1 MRPQTQAENGK
12 VGIFICRACF
22 DFIALLCYIAFNRLL
37 KDERTIIM
45 TIDEGIRTA
54 LQYEG
59 RVCAIYHDAMERSQ
73 DPVGKKVFKTLN
85 DEETGHVRYLMDR
98 LEEWEKAGKVN
109 ATELAT
115 SIPTVQKIQDATKG
129 LQGKVASPMPEGEL
143 KLLRRALEIE
153 VETSEFYKKLVRELP
168 VEEAVLFERFVD
180 IEEGH
185 KAIVQ
190 AQIDYVTGM
199 GFWFDIAEFRLEAE

>member
-1 MRPQTQAENGK
+1 
-12 VGIFICRACF
+12 
-22 DFIALLCYIAFNRLL
+22 
-37 KDERTIIM
+37 M
-45 TIDEGIRTA
+45 TIDEAIKTA
-54 LQYEG
+54 IQYEG

-73 DPVGKKVFKTLN
+73 DPIGKKVFKTLN
-85 DEETGHVRYLMDR
+85 DEEAGHVRYLMDR

-109 ATELAT
+109 AMELAT
-115 SIPTVQKIQDATKG
+115 AIPTARKIQEAAKS

-153 VETSEFYKKLVRELP
+153 AETSDFYQKLVRDLP
-168 VEEAVLFERFVD
+168 AGESVLFERFVQ

-190 AQIDYVTGM
+190 AEIDHVTGM

>member
-1 MRPQTQAENGK
+1 
-12 VGIFICRACF
+12 
-22 DFIALLCYIAFNRLL
+22 
-37 KDERTIIM
+37 M
-45 TIDEGIRTA
+45 TIDEAIKTA

-59 RVCAIYHDAMERSQ
+59 HVAAIYYDAMERSQ
-73 DPVGKKVFKTLN
+73 DPIGKKVFKTLN
-85 DEETGHVRYLMDR
+85 DEEAGHVRYLMDR

-109 ATELAT
+109 AVELAT
-115 SIPTVQKIQDATKG
+115 SIPTAGKLQKAAES

-153 VETSEFYKKLVRELP
+153 VETSDFYRKLVRDLP
-168 VEEAVLFERFVD
+168 AEDSVLFARFVE

-190 AQIDYVTGM
+190 AEIDHVTGL